1 MLPWSAVG
9 AENPRT
15 GKTSAE
21 KMLKYM
27 EERMKVKDAL
37 AEKLQLKNAAFK
49 VHQGSS
55 PPVLMQT
62 LHAMAGA
69 VHAEQACSG
78 TEAAAEL
85 PSRCAGAAAAQV
97 LRQTLLMIGPGQ
109 PAFGLACRQ

>member
-37 AEKLQLKNAAFK
+37 AEKLQLKNAALK
-49 VHQGSS
+49 VHWGSS
-55 PPVLMQT
+55 PHVMMQVLR
-62 LHAMAGA
+62 AGAAA
-69 VHAEQACSG
+69 VHAEQG
-78 TEAAAEL
+78 
-85 PSRCAGAAAAQV
+85 
-97 LRQTLLMIGPGQ
+97 
-109 PAFGLACRQ
+109 